1 MIIMQGMSKPEK
13 YRVASFI
20 AGFLSNTKI
29 ATAEPSPAPPAPQH
43 EEAAV
48 QQQERRALEQNSRTL
63 LNTVAEVEE
72 DAEQAMAAVW
82 AQARATSAAEK
93 RQVSAA
99 AAAAAE
105 AANREALTA
114 SMAAE
119 TRLLEA
125 VGARGAAGPPHAAH
139 YGVFVPEHTRSRVHG
154 EHDIRAQVNR
164 RAQDISPVMRA

>member
-43 EEAAV
+43 EEAV
-48 QQQERRALEQNSRTL
+48 GQQQEQRAEQNSRTL

-82 AQARATSAAEK
+82 AQARATSAAQT